1 MLQRA
6 SYFVGACRCSRRSRT
21 SRTATTRRR
30 CRVATP
36 VTRTRTTCA
45 RRSARRSRFE
55 LSPLASRDHTLT
67 RLVRLQLRIAERN
80 SWFEEGIKLDE
91 EARARRVK
99 LDDAK
104 KKKLD
109 QLRFVLVTSLCHDHS
124 RNLNPSEFES
134 TRNLL
139 VAFVATCSFL
149 PPYSPLSLLSSTQ
162 TFKPTSTPFIRTG
175 CELTR
180 TRCINSKF

>member
-1 MLQRA
+1 M
-6 SYFVGACRCSRRSRT
+6 
-21 SRTATTRRR
+21 
-30 CRVATP
+30 P

-55 LSPLASRDHTLT
+55 RSPLASRDHTLT

-109 QLRFVLVTSLCHDHS
+109 QLRFVLVTSLCPCMS
-124 RNLNPSEFES
+124 
-134 TRNLL
+134 L
-139 VAFVATCSFL
+139 VVFL
-149 PPYSPLSLLSSTQ
+149 IEVTVIQLYDVSHKVTKTKFFLAL
-162 TFKPTSTPFIRTG
+162 TFH
-175 CELTR
+175 CL
-180 TRCINSKF
+180 C